1 MGAAEQRAQLLGV
14 LTEVEDAAAAV
25 GLAVEA
31 FGAGLGDEKLGNLL
45 AAAGIILARLRSLQA
60 MLPAEMDPFPGSSDT
75 L

>member
-1 MGAAEQRAQLLGV
+1 MSAETLRAELLGV

-31 FGAGLGDEKLGNLL
+31 HAAGLGDEKLGNLL
-45 AAAGIILARLRSLQA
+45 AAAGTILARLRSLQA